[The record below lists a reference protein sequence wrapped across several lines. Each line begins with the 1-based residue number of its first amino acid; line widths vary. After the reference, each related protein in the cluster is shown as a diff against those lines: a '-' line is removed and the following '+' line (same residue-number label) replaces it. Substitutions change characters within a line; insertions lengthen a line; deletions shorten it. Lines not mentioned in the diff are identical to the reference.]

1 MRWAEFTIITTEEAS
16 DAISEMLAQ
25 IGADG
30 IAVTDPWEI
39 KRIIDDPN
47 SLSYAD
53 GGFVNSLG
61 EDVTVRA
68 YFAELDGL
76 IRLGPKAEEYVDEFD
91 TTSIYGNIT
100 GSRVT
105 VDEAL
110 QILKKQLS
118 QISEFLDIGKG
129 YDSWK
134 YVEDQDWENEWK
146 KDYKAFKISDR
157 VVICPSWENYEV
169 KEPSEVVVSL
179 DPGSAF
185 GTGTHETTSTCA
197 VLLDTAVSGGEKVLD
212 LGTGS
217 GILAIICKKLG
228 AGEVDAVDIDKLAID
243 VAVDNCAINGCP
255 DINCYVGELKD
266 VKDGGY
272 DIIVANII
280 ADVIA
285 AIAGDVPAKLAPGGK
300 FICSGI
306 INTKKERVEKAL
318 ADAGFKIVRQ
328 EEKNDWM
335 AYECEGLEECT

>member
-1 MRWAEFTIITTEEAS
+1 MRWAEFTIITTEDAS

-39 KRIIDDPN
+39 KRIIDDPA

-76 IRLGPKAEEYVDEFD
+76 VRLGPKAEEYVDEFD
-91 TTSIYGNIT
+91 TTAIYGNIT

-105 VDEAL
+105 VQEAL
-110 QILKKQLS
+110 EILKKQLDNIA
-118 QISEFLDIGKG
+118 QFLDIGKG
-129 YDSWK
+129 FDSWK

-146 KDYKAFKISDR
+146 KDYKAFRISDR
-157 VVICPSWENYEV
+157 VVICPSWESFDAA
-169 KEPSEVVVSL
+169 PSDVVVSL

-197 VLLDTAVSGGEKVLD
+197 KLLDTAVEPGQKILD

-228 AGEVDAVDIDKLAID
+228 AGDVDAVDIDKLAID
-243 VAVDNCAINGCP
+243 VAVENCALNDCA

-266 VKDGGY
+266 VKDSGY

-285 AIAGDVPAKLAPGGK
+285 AIAADIPAKLAPDGK

-306 INTKKERVEKAL
+306 INTKRERVEKAL
-318 ADAGFKIVRQ
+318 AEANFKVVRV
-328 EEKNDWM
+328 EEKNDWL
-335 AYECEGLEECT
+335 AYECVKA

>member
-1 MRWAEFTIITTEEAS
+1 MRWAEFTIITTEDAS

-39 KRIIDDPN
+39 KRIIDDPA

-76 IRLGPKAEEYVDEFD
+76 VRLGPKAEEYVDEFD
-91 TTSIYGNIT
+91 TTAIYGNIT

-105 VDEAL
+105 VQEAL
-110 QILKKQLS
+110 EILKKQLDNIA
-118 QISEFLDIGKG
+118 QFLDIGKG
-129 YDSWK
+129 FDSWK

-146 KDYKAFKISDR
+146 KDYKAFRISDR
-157 VVICPSWENYEV
+157 VVICPSWESFDAA
-169 KEPSEVVVSL
+169 PSDVVVSL

-197 VLLDTAVSGGEKVLD
+197 KLLDTAVEPGQKILD

-228 AGEVDAVDIDKLAID
+228 AGDVDAVDIDKLAID
-243 VAVDNCAINGCP
+243 VAVENCALNDCA

-266 VKDGGY
+266 VKDSGY

-285 AIAGDVPAKLAPGGK
+285 AIACDIPSKLAPDGK

-306 INTKKERVEKAL
+306 INTKRERVEKAL
-318 ADAGFKIVRQ
+318 AEANFKVVRV
-328 EEKNDWM
+328 EEKNDWL
-335 AYECEGLEECT
+335 AYECVKA

>member
-1 MRWAEFTIITTEEAS
+1 MRWAEFTIITTEDAS

-39 KRIIDDPN
+39 KRIIDDPA

-76 IRLGPKAEEYVDEFD
+76 VRLGPKAEEYVDEFD
-91 TTSIYGNIT
+91 TTAIYGNIT

-105 VDEAL
+105 VQEAL
-110 QILKKQLS
+110 EILKKQLDNIA
-118 QISEFLDIGKG
+118 QFLDIGKG
-129 YDSWK
+129 FDSWK

-146 KDYKAFKISDR
+146 KDYKAFRISDR
-157 VVICPSWENYEV
+157 VVICPSWESFDAT
-169 KEPSEVVVSL
+169 PSDVVVSL

-197 VLLDTAVSGGEKVLD
+197 KLLDTAVEPGQKILD

-228 AGEVDAVDIDKLAID
+228 AGDVDAVDIDKLAID
-243 VAVDNCAINGCP
+243 VAVENCALNDCA

-266 VKDGGY
+266 VKDSGY

-285 AIAGDVPAKLAPGGK
+285 AIACDIPSKLAPDGK

-306 INTKKERVEKAL
+306 INTKRERVEKAL
-318 ADAGFKIVRQ
+318 AEANFKVVRV
-328 EEKNDWM
+328 EEKNDWL
-335 AYECEGLEECT
+335 AYECVKA

>member
-1 MRWAEFTIITTEEAS
+1 MRWAEFTIITNEFAS
-16 DAISEMLAQ
+16 DAICEMLAQ

-39 KRIIDDPN
+39 KRIIDDPS

-61 EDVTVRA
+61 EDVTIRA

-105 VDEAL
+105 ADEA
-110 QILKKQLS
+110 QRILIEQLS
-118 QISEFLDIGKG
+118 KISEFLDVGKG
-129 YDSWK
+129 FDSRK
-134 YVEDQDWENEWK
+134 YVDEQDWENEWK
-146 KDYKAFKISDR
+146 KDYKAFRISDR
-157 VVICPSWENYEV
+157 VVICPSWESYEAAAYD
-169 KEPSEVVVSL
+169 VVVSL

-197 VLLDTAVSGGEKVLD
+197 SLLDGAVKGGEKILD

-217 GILAIICKKLG
+217 GILAIICRKLG

-243 VAVDNCAINGCP
+243 VAVENCTINGCP
-255 DINCYVGELKD
+255 EINCYVGELKD

-285 AIAGDVPAKLAPGGK
+285 AIACDVPSKLAPDGR

-306 INTKKERVEKAL
+306 INTKREKVEKAL
-318 ADAGFKIVRQ
+318 AEAGFRIVRV

-335 AYECEGLEECT
+335 AYECELDNSSV

>member
-1 MRWAEFTIITTEEAS
+1 MRWAEFTIITTEDAS

-39 KRIIDDPN
+39 KRIIDDPA

-76 IRLGPKAEEYVDEFD
+76 VRLGPKAEEYVDEFD
-91 TTSIYGNIT
+91 TTAIYGNIT

-105 VDEAL
+105 VQEAL
-110 QILKKQLS
+110 EILKKQLDNIA
-118 QISEFLDIGKG
+118 QFLDIGKG
-129 YDSWK
+129 FDSWK

-146 KDYKAFKISDR
+146 KDYKAFRISDR
-157 VVICPSWENYEV
+157 VVICPSWESFDATE
-169 KEPSEVVVSL
+169 SDVVVSL

-197 VLLDTAVSGGEKVLD
+197 KLLDTAVEPGQKILD

-228 AGEVDAVDIDKLAID
+228 AGDVDAVDIDKLAID
-243 VAVDNCAINGCP
+243 VAVENCALNDCS

-266 VKDGGY
+266 VKDSGY

-285 AIAGDVPAKLAPGGK
+285 AIACDIPSKLAPDGK

-306 INTKKERVEKAL
+306 INTKRERVEKAL
-318 ADAGFKIVRQ
+318 AEANFKVVRV
-328 EEKNDWM
+328 EEKNDWL
-335 AYECEGLEECT
+335 AYECVKA

>member
-1 MRWAEFTIITTEEAS
+1 MRWAEFTIITTEDAS

-39 KRIIDDPN
+39 KRIIDDPA

-76 IRLGPKAEEYVDEFD
+76 VRLGPKAEEYVDEFD
-91 TTSIYGNIT
+91 TTAIYGNIT

-105 VDEAL
+105 VQEAL
-110 QILKKQLS
+110 GILKKQLDNIA
-118 QISEFLDIGKG
+118 QFLDIGKG
-129 YDSWK
+129 FDSWK

-146 KDYKAFKISDR
+146 KDYKAFRISDR
-157 VVICPSWENYEV
+157 VVICPSWESFDAA
-169 KEPSEVVVSL
+169 PSDVVVSL

-197 VLLDTAVSGGEKVLD
+197 KLLDTAVEPGQKILD

-228 AGEVDAVDIDKLAID
+228 AGDVDAVDIDKLAID
-243 VAVDNCAINGCP
+243 VAVENCALNDCA

-266 VKDGGY
+266 VKDSGY

-285 AIAGDVPAKLAPGGK
+285 AIACDIPSKLAPDGK

-306 INTKKERVEKAL
+306 INTKRERVEKAL
-318 ADAGFKIVRQ
+318 AEANFKVVRV
-328 EEKNDWM
+328 EEKNDWL
-335 AYECEGLEECT
+335 AYECVKA

>member
-1 MRWAEFTIITTEEAS
+1 MKWAEFTIITTEEAS
-16 DAISEMLAQ
+16 DAIAEMLAQ

-39 KRIIDDPN
+39 RRIIEDPD

-53 GGFVNSLG
+53 GGFVDSLG
-61 EDVTVRA
+61 EDVTVKA

-76 IRLGPKAEEYVDEFD
+76 IRLGPKAEEYIDEFD
-91 TTSIYGNIT
+91 TTAIYGNIT
-100 GSRVT
+100 GSRVS

-110 QILKKQLS
+110 RILKEQLGK
-118 QISEFLDIGKG
+118 ISAFLDIGKG
-129 YDSWK
+129 FDSWK
-134 YVEDQDWENEWK
+134 YVQDQDWENEWK
-146 KDYKAFKISDR
+146 KDYKAFRISDR
-157 VVICPSWENYEV
+157 VVICPSWETFEAS
-169 KEPSEVVVSL
+169 PSDVVVSL

-197 VLLDTAVSGGEKVLD
+197 VILDDVIKGGEKVLD

-228 AGEVDAVDIDKLAID
+228 AGEVDAVDIDKLAVD
-243 VAVDNCAINGCP
+243 VAVDNCEINGCP
-255 DINCYVGELKD
+255 DIQCYVGELKNARSSD
-266 VKDGGY
+266 Y

-285 AIAGDVPAKLAPGGK
+285 SIACDIPSRLAPGGK

-306 INTKKERVEKAL
+306 INTKKEMVEKAL
-318 ADAGFKIVRQ
+318 ADSGFKILRV

-335 AYECEGLEECT
+335 AYECELS

>member
-16 DAISEMLAQ
+16 DAIAEMLAQ

-39 KRIIDDPN
+39 KRIIDDPA

-61 EDVTVRA
+61 EDVTIRA

-76 IRLGPKAEEYVDEFD
+76 IRLGPKAEEYVDEYD

-110 QILKKQLS
+110 GILKKQLS
-118 QISEFLDIGKG
+118 QISEFLNIGKG
-129 YDSWK
+129 FDSWK

-146 KDYKAFKISDR
+146 KEYKAFKISDR
-157 VVICPSWENYEV
+157 VVICPSWESYDADEHD
-169 KEPSEVVVSL
+169 VVVSL

-197 VLLDTAVSGGEKVLD
+197 VILDDVIKGGEKVLD

-228 AGEVDAVDIDKLAID
+228 AGNVDAVDIDPLAVE
-243 VAVDNCAINGCP
+243 VAVDNCEINGCP
-255 DINCYVGELKD
+255 DIDCYVGELKD
-266 VKDGGY
+266 VKSSDY

-285 AIAGDVPAKLAPGGK
+285 AIACDIPSRLAPGGK

-306 INTKKERVEKAL
+306 INTKKDKVEEAL
-318 ADAGFKIVRQ
+318 AEAGFKILRV

-335 AYECEGLEECT
+335 AYECVVK

>member
-1 MRWAEFTIITTEEAS
+1 MKWAEFTIITTEEAS
-16 DAISEMLAQ
+16 DAIAEMLAQ

-39 KRIIDDPN
+39 RRIIEDPD

-53 GGFVNSLG
+53 GGFVDSLG
-61 EDVTVRA
+61 EDVTVKA

-76 IRLGPKAEEYVDEFD
+76 IRLGPKAEEYIDEFD
-91 TTSIYGNIT
+91 TTAIYGNIT
-100 GSRVT
+100 GSRVS

-110 QILKKQLS
+110 RILKEQLGK
-118 QISEFLDIGKG
+118 ISAFLDIGKG
-129 YDSWK
+129 FDSWK
-134 YVEDQDWENEWK
+134 YVQDQDWENEWK
-146 KDYKAFKISDR
+146 KDYKAFRISDR
-157 VVICPSWENYEV
+157 VVICPSWETFEAS
-169 KEPSEVVVSL
+169 PSDVVVSL

-197 VLLDTAVSGGEKVLD
+197 VILDDVIKGGEKVLD

-228 AGEVDAVDIDKLAID
+228 AGEIDAVDIDKLAVD
-243 VAVDNCAINGCP
+243 VAVDNCEINGCP
-255 DINCYVGELKD
+255 DIQCYVGELKNVRSSD
-266 VKDGGY
+266 Y

-285 AIAGDVPAKLAPGGK
+285 SIACDIPSKLAPGGK

-306 INTKKERVEKAL
+306 INTKKEMVEKAL
-318 ADAGFKIVRQ
+318 ADSGFKILRV

-335 AYECEGLEECT
+335 AYECVKA

>member
-1 MRWAEFTIITTEEAS
+1 MRWAEFTIITTEDAS

-39 KRIIDDPN
+39 KRIIDDPA

-76 IRLGPKAEEYVDEFD
+76 VRLGPKAEEYVDEFD
-91 TTSIYGNIT
+91 TTAIYGNIT

-105 VDEAL
+105 VQEAL
-110 QILKKQLS
+110 EILKKQLDNIA
-118 QISEFLDIGKG
+118 QFLDIGKG
-129 YDSWK
+129 FDSWK

-146 KDYKAFKISDR
+146 KDYKAFRISDR
-157 VVICPSWENYEV
+157 VVICPSWESFDAA
-169 KEPSEVVVSL
+169 PSDVVVSL

-197 VLLDTAVSGGEKVLD
+197 KLLDTAVEPGQKILD

-228 AGEVDAVDIDKLAID
+228 AGDVDAVDIDKLAID
-243 VAVDNCAINGCP
+243 VAVENCALNDCA
-255 DINCYVGELKD
+255 DINSYVGELKD
-266 VKDGGY
+266 VKDSGY

-285 AIAGDVPAKLAPGGK
+285 AIACDIPSKLAPDGK

-306 INTKKERVEKAL
+306 INTKRERVEKAL
-318 ADAGFKIVRQ
+318 AEANFKVVRV
-328 EEKNDWM
+328 EEKNDWL
-335 AYECEGLEECT
+335 AYECVKA

>member
-1 MRWAEFTIITTEEAS
+1 MRWAEFTIITTEDAS

-39 KRIIDDPN
+39 KRIIDDPA

-76 IRLGPKAEEYVDEFD
+76 VRLGPKAEEYVDEFD
-91 TTSIYGNIT
+91 TTAIYGNIT

-105 VDEAL
+105 VQEAL
-110 QILKKQLS
+110 EILKKQLDNIA
-118 QISEFLDIGKG
+118 QFLDIGKG
-129 YDSWK
+129 FDSWK

-146 KDYKAFKISDR
+146 KDYKAFRISDR
-157 VVICPSWENYEV
+157 VVICPSWESFDAA
-169 KEPSEVVVSL
+169 PSDVVVSL

-197 VLLDTAVSGGEKVLD
+197 KLLDTAVEPGQKILD

-228 AGEVDAVDIDKLAID
+228 AGDVDAVDIDKLAID
-243 VAVDNCAINGCP
+243 VAVENCALNDCA

-266 VKDGGY
+266 VKDSGY

-285 AIAGDVPAKLAPGGK
+285 AIACDIPSKLAPDGK

-318 ADAGFKIVRQ
+318 AEAGFTIVRV

-335 AYECEGLEECT
+335 AYEARIAP

>member
-1 MRWAEFTIITTEEAS
+1 MKWAEFTIITTEEAS
-16 DAISEMLAQ
+16 DAIAEMLAQ

-39 KRIIDDPN
+39 RRIIEDPD

-53 GGFVNSLG
+53 GGFVDSLG
-61 EDVTVRA
+61 EDVTVKA

-76 IRLGPKAEEYVDEFD
+76 IRLGPKAEEYIDEFD
-91 TTSIYGNIT
+91 TTAIYGNIT
-100 GSRVT
+100 GSRVS

-110 QILKKQLS
+110 RILKEQLGK
-118 QISEFLDIGKG
+118 ISAFLDIGKG
-129 YDSWK
+129 FDSWK
-134 YVEDQDWENEWK
+134 YVQDQDWENEWK
-146 KDYKAFKISDR
+146 KDYKAFRISDR
-157 VVICPSWENYEV
+157 VVICPSWETFEAS
-169 KEPSEVVVSL
+169 PSDVVVSL

-197 VLLDTAVSGGEKVLD
+197 VILDDVIKGGEKVLD

-228 AGEVDAVDIDKLAID
+228 AGEVDAVDIDKLAVD
-243 VAVDNCAINGCP
+243 VAVDNCEINGCP
-255 DINCYVGELKD
+255 DIQCYVGELKNVRSSD
-266 VKDGGY
+266 Y

-285 AIAGDVPAKLAPGGK
+285 SIACDIPSRLALGGK

-306 INTKKERVEKAL
+306 INTKKEMVEKAL
-318 ADAGFKIVRQ
+318 ADSGFKILRM

-335 AYECEGLEECT
+335 AYECELS

>member
-1 MRWAEFTIITTEEAS
+1 MKWAEFTIITTEEAS
-16 DAISEMLAQ
+16 DAIAEMLAQ

-39 KRIIDDPN
+39 RRIIEDPD

-53 GGFVNSLG
+53 GGFVDSLG
-61 EDVTVRA
+61 EDVTVKA

-76 IRLGPKAEEYVDEFD
+76 IRLGPKAEEYIDEFD
-91 TTSIYGNIT
+91 TTAIYGNIT
-100 GSRVT
+100 GSRVS

-110 QILKKQLS
+110 RILKEQLGK
-118 QISEFLDIGKG
+118 ISAFLDIGKG
-129 YDSWK
+129 FDSWK
-134 YVEDQDWENEWK
+134 YVQDQDWENEWK
-146 KDYKAFKISDR
+146 KDYKAFRISDR
-157 VVICPSWENYEV
+157 VVICPSWETFEAS
-169 KEPSEVVVSL
+169 PSDVVVSL

-197 VLLDTAVSGGEKVLD
+197 VILDDVIKGGEKVLD

-228 AGEVDAVDIDKLAID
+228 AGEIDAVDIDKLAVD
-243 VAVDNCAINGCP
+243 VAVDNCEINGCP
-255 DINCYVGELKD
+255 DIQCYVGELKNVRSSD
-266 VKDGGY
+266 Y

-285 AIAGDVPAKLAPGGK
+285 SIACDIPPRLAPGGK

-306 INTKKERVEKAL
+306 INTKKEMVEKAL
-318 ADAGFKIVRQ
+318 ADSGFKILRV

-335 AYECEGLEECT
+335 AYECELS

>member
-1 MRWAEFTIITTEEAS
+1 MRWAEFTIITTEDAS

-39 KRIIDDPN
+39 KRIIDDPA

-76 IRLGPKAEEYVDEFD
+76 VRLGPKAEEYVDEFD
-91 TTSIYGNIT
+91 TTAIYGNIT

-105 VDEAL
+105 VQEAL
-110 QILKKQLS
+110 EILKKQLDNIA
-118 QISEFLDIGKG
+118 QFLDIGKG
-129 YDSWK
+129 FDSWK

-146 KDYKAFKISDR
+146 KDYKAFRISDR
-157 VVICPSWENYEV
+157 VVICPSWESFDAA
-169 KEPSEVVVSL
+169 PSDVVVSL

-197 VLLDTAVSGGEKVLD
+197 KLLDTAVEPGQKILD

-228 AGEVDAVDIDKLAID
+228 AGDVDAVDID
-243 VAVDNCAINGCP
+243 
-255 DINCYVGELKD
+255 
-266 VKDGGY
+266 
-272 DIIVANII
+272 
-280 ADVIA
+280 
-285 AIAGDVPAKLAPGGK
+285 
-300 FICSGI
+300 
-306 INTKKERVEKAL
+306 
-318 ADAGFKIVRQ
+318 
-328 EEKNDWM
+328 
-335 AYECEGLEECT
+335 

>member
-1 MRWAEFTIITTEEAS
+1 MKWAEFTIITTEEAS
-16 DAISEMLAQ
+16 DAIAEMLAQ

-39 KRIIDDPN
+39 RRIIEDPD

-53 GGFVNSLG
+53 GGFVDSLG
-61 EDVTVRA
+61 EDVTVKA

-76 IRLGPKAEEYVDEFD
+76 IRLGPKAEEYIDEFD
-91 TTSIYGNIT
+91 TTAIYGNIT
-100 GSRVT
+100 GSRVS

-110 QILKKQLS
+110 RILKEQLGKVS
-118 QISEFLDIGKG
+118 AFLDIGKG
-129 YDSWK
+129 FDSWK
-134 YVEDQDWENEWK
+134 YVQDQDWENEWK
-146 KDYKAFKISDR
+146 KDYKAFRISDR
-157 VVICPSWENYEV
+157 VVICPSWETFEAS
-169 KEPSEVVVSL
+169 PSDVVVSL

-197 VLLDTAVSGGEKVLD
+197 VILDDVIKGGEKVLD

-228 AGEVDAVDIDKLAID
+228 AGEIDAVDIDKLAVD
-243 VAVDNCAINGCP
+243 VAVDNCEINGCP
-255 DINCYVGELKD
+255 DIQCYVGELKNVRSSD
-266 VKDGGY
+266 Y

-285 AIAGDVPAKLAPGGK
+285 SIACDIPSRLAPGGK

-306 INTKKERVEKAL
+306 INTKKEMVEKAL
-318 ADAGFKIVRQ
+318 ADSGFKILRV

-335 AYECEGLEECT
+335 AYECELS

>member
-1 MRWAEFTIITTEEAS
+1 MKWAEFTIITTEEAS
-16 DAISEMLAQ
+16 DAIAEMLAQ

-39 KRIIDDPN
+39 RRIIEDPD

-53 GGFVNSLG
+53 GGFVDSLG
-61 EDVTVRA
+61 EDVTVKA

-76 IRLGPKAEEYVDEFD
+76 IRLGPKAEEYIDEFD
-91 TTSIYGNIT
+91 TTAIYGNIT
-100 GSRVT
+100 GSRVS

-110 QILKKQLS
+110 RILKEQLGK
-118 QISEFLDIGKG
+118 ISAFLDIGKG
-129 YDSWK
+129 FDSWK
-134 YVEDQDWENEWK
+134 YVQDQDWENEWK
-146 KDYKAFKISDR
+146 KDYKAFRISDR
-157 VVICPSWENYEV
+157 VVICPSWETFEAS
-169 KEPSEVVVSL
+169 PSDVVVSL

-197 VLLDTAVSGGEKVLD
+197 VILDDVIKGGEKVLD

-228 AGEVDAVDIDKLAID
+228 AGEVDAVDIDKLAVD
-243 VAVDNCAINGCP
+243 VAVDNCEINGCP
-255 DINCYVGELKD
+255 DIQCYVGELKNVRSSD
-266 VKDGGY
+266 Y

-285 AIAGDVPAKLAPGGK
+285 SIACDIPSRLAPGGK

-306 INTKKERVEKAL
+306 INTKKEMVEKAL
-318 ADAGFKIVRQ
+318 ADSGFKILRV

-335 AYECEGLEECT
+335 AYECELS

>member
-1 MRWAEFTIITTEEAS
+1 MRWAEFTIITTEDAS

-39 KRIIDDPN
+39 KRIIDDPA

-76 IRLGPKAEEYVDEFD
+76 VRLGPKAEEYVDEFD
-91 TTSIYGNIT
+91 TTAIYGNIT

-105 VDEAL
+105 VEEAL
-110 QILKKQLS
+110 EILKKQLDNIA
-118 QISEFLDIGKG
+118 QFLDIGKG
-129 YDSWK
+129 FDSWK

-146 KDYKAFKISDR
+146 KDYKAFRISDR
-157 VVICPSWENYEV
+157 VVICPSWESFDAA
-169 KEPSEVVVSL
+169 PSDVVVSL

-197 VLLDTAVSGGEKVLD
+197 KLLDTAVEPGQKILD

-228 AGEVDAVDIDKLAID
+228 AGAVDAVDIDKLAID
-243 VAVDNCAINGCP
+243 VAVENCALNDCA

-266 VKDGGY
+266 VKDSGY

-285 AIAGDVPAKLAPGGK
+285 AIAADIPAKLAPDGK

-306 INTKKERVEKAL
+306 INTKRERVEKAL
-318 ADAGFKIVRQ
+318 ADANFKVVRV
-328 EEKNDWM
+328 EEKNDWL
-335 AYECEGLEECT
+335 AYECIKG

>member
-1 MRWAEFTIITTEEAS
+1 MKWAEFTIITTEEAS
-16 DAISEMLAQ
+16 EAIAEMLAQ

-53 GGFVNSLG
+53 NGFVNSLG

-100 GSRVT
+100 GSRVS

-110 QILKKQLS
+110 EILKTQLDK
-118 QISEFLDIGKG
+118 IGEFLNIGRG
-129 YDSWK
+129 FDSWK

-157 VVICPSWENYEV
+157 VVICPSWETYEGD
-169 KEPSEVVVSL
+169 PSDVVVSL

-197 VLLDTAVSGGEKVLD
+197 ALLDTVIKGGEKVLD

-228 AGEVDAVDIDKLAID
+228 AGDIDAVDIDKLAVD

-255 DINCYVGELKD
+255 DIDCYVGELKD
-266 VKDGGY
+266 VKSSDY

-285 AIAGDVPAKLAPGGK
+285 AICGDVPSRLAPGGK

-306 INTKKERVEKAL
+306 INTKKDKVEKAL
-318 ADAGFKIVRQ
+318 SEAGFKILRV

-335 AYECEGLEECT
+335 AYECVVE

>member
-1 MRWAEFTIITTEEAS
+1 MRWAEFTIITTEDAS

-39 KRIIDDPN
+39 KRIIDDPA

-76 IRLGPKAEEYVDEFD
+76 VRLGPKAEEYVDEFD
-91 TTSIYGNIT
+91 TTAIYGNIT

-105 VDEAL
+105 VQEAL
-110 QILKKQLS
+110 EILKKQLDNIA
-118 QISEFLDIGKG
+118 QFLDIGKG
-129 YDSWK
+129 FDSWK

-146 KDYKAFKISDR
+146 KDYKAFRISDR
-157 VVICPSWENYEV
+157 VVICPSWETFDAA
-169 KEPSEVVVSL
+169 PSDVVVSL

-197 VLLDTAVSGGEKVLD
+197 KLLDTAVEPGQKILD

-228 AGEVDAVDIDKLAID
+228 AGDVDAVDIDKLAID
-243 VAVDNCAINGCP
+243 VAVENCALNDCA

-266 VKDGGY
+266 VKDSGY

-285 AIAGDVPAKLAPGGK
+285 AIACDIPSKLAPDGK

-306 INTKKERVEKAL
+306 INTKRERVEKAL
-318 ADAGFKIVRQ
+318 AEANFKVVRV
-328 EEKNDWM
+328 EEKNDWL
-335 AYECEGLEECT
+335 AYECVKA

>member
-1 MRWAEFTIITTEEAS
+1 MRWAEFTIITTEDAS

-39 KRIIDDPN
+39 KRIIDDPA

-76 IRLGPKAEEYVDEFD
+76 VRLGPKAEEYVDEFD
-91 TTSIYGNIT
+91 TTAIYGNIT

-105 VDEAL
+105 VQEAL
-110 QILKKQLS
+110 EILKKQLDNIA
-118 QISEFLDIGKG
+118 QFLDIGKG
-129 YDSWK
+129 FDSWK

-146 KDYKAFKISDR
+146 KDYKAFRISDR
-157 VVICPSWENYEV
+157 VVICPSWESFDAAE
-169 KEPSEVVVSL
+169 SDVVVSL

-197 VLLDTAVSGGEKVLD
+197 KLLDTAVEPGQKILD

-228 AGEVDAVDIDKLAID
+228 AGDVDAVDIDKLAID
-243 VAVDNCAINGCP
+243 VAVENCALNDCA

-266 VKDGGY
+266 VKDSGY

-285 AIAGDVPAKLAPGGK
+285 AIACDIPSKLAPDGK

-306 INTKKERVEKAL
+306 INTKRERVEKAL
-318 ADAGFKIVRQ
+318 AEANFKVVRV
-328 EEKNDWM
+328 EEKNDWL
-335 AYECEGLEECT
+335 AYECVKA

>member
-1 MRWAEFTIITTEEAS
+1 MRWAEFTIITTEDAS
-16 DAISEMLAQ
+16 EAISEMLAQ

-39 KRIIDDPN
+39 KRIIDDPA

-68 YFAELDGL
+68 YFAEIDGL
-76 IRLGPKAEEYVDEFD
+76 VRLGPKAEEYVDEFD
-91 TTSIYGNIT
+91 TSAIYGNIT

-105 VDEAL
+105 VEEAL
-110 QILKKQLS
+110 KILKEQLTKIS
-118 QISEFLDIGKG
+118 QFLDIGKG

-146 KDYKAFKISDR
+146 KDYKAFHISDR
-157 VVICPSWENYEV
+157 IVICPSWEEYDAA
-169 KEPSEVVVSL
+169 PSDVVVSL

-197 VLLDTAVSGGEKVLD
+197 SLLDTAVKDGQKILD

-228 AGEVDAVDIDKLAID
+228 AGVVDAVDIDPLAIE
-243 VAVDNCAINGCP
+243 VAVDNCKINDCP
-255 DINCYVGELKD
+255 DINCYTGELKD
-266 VKDGGY
+266 VKDGSY

-285 AIAGDVPAKLAPGGK
+285 DIACDIPAKLAPDGK

-306 INTKKERVEKAL
+306 INTKKDRVEEAL
-318 ADAGFKIVRQ
+318 AKAGFEIEKT

-335 AYECEGLEECT
+335 AYQCRLKNS

>member
-1 MRWAEFTIITTEEAS
+1 MKWAEFTIITTEEAS
-16 DAISEMLAQ
+16 DAIAEMLAQ

-39 KRIIDDPN
+39 RRIIEDPD

-53 GGFVNSLG
+53 GGFVDSLG
-61 EDVTVRA
+61 EDVTIKA

-76 IRLGPKAEEYVDEFD
+76 IRLGPKAEEYIDEFD
-91 TTSIYGNIT
+91 TTAIYGNIT
-100 GSRVT
+100 GSRVS

-110 QILKKQLS
+110 RILKEQLGK
-118 QISEFLDIGKG
+118 ISAFLDIGKG
-129 YDSWK
+129 FDSWK
-134 YVEDQDWENEWK
+134 YVQDQDWENEWK
-146 KDYKAFKISDR
+146 KDYKAFRISDR
-157 VVICPSWENYEV
+157 VVICPSWETFEAS
-169 KEPSEVVVSL
+169 PSDVVVSL

-197 VLLDTAVSGGEKVLD
+197 VILDDVIKGGEKVLD

-228 AGEVDAVDIDKLAID
+228 AGEVDAVDIDKLAVD
-243 VAVDNCAINGCP
+243 VAVDNCEINGCP
-255 DINCYVGELKD
+255 DIQCYVGELKNVRSSD
-266 VKDGGY
+266 Y

-285 AIAGDVPAKLAPGGK
+285 SIACDIPSRLAPGGK

-306 INTKKERVEKAL
+306 INTKKEMVEKAL
-318 ADAGFKIVRQ
+318 ADSGFKILRV

-335 AYECEGLEECT
+335 AYECVKA

>member
-1 MRWAEFTIITTEEAS
+1 MRWAEFTIITNELAS
-16 DAISEMLAQ
+16 DAICEMLAQ

-30 IAVTDPWEI
+30 ISVVDPWEI
-39 KRIIDDPN
+39 KRIIDDPA

-53 GGFVNSLG
+53 GGFVDSLG
-61 EDVTVRA
+61 KDVTIRA

-100 GSRVT
+100 GARVT
-105 VDEAL
+105 AEEAL
-110 QILKKQLS
+110 SKLKEQLS
-118 QISEFLDIGKG
+118 KISEFLDIGKG
-129 YDSWK
+129 FDSWK
-134 YVEDQDWENEWK
+134 YVQDKDWENEWK
-146 KDYKAFKISDR
+146 KDYKSFRISDR
-157 VVICPSWENYEV
+157 VVICPSWEEYEAS
-169 KEPSEVVVSL
+169 PSDVVVSL

-185 GTGTHETTSTCA
+185 GTGTHETTSACA
-197 VLLDTAVSGGEKVLD
+197 VILDDVIKGGEKILD

-228 AGEVDAVDIDKLAID
+228 AGSVDAVDIDPLAID
-243 VAVDNCAINGCP
+243 VAIENCSINECP
-255 DINCYVGELKD
+255 DINCFTGELKD

-272 DIIVANII
+272 DIVVANII

-285 AIAGDVPAKLAPGGK
+285 AIACDVPCKLSKNGK

-306 INTKKERVEKAL
+306 INTKKDKVEKAL
-318 ADAGFKIVRQ
+318 ADAGFKILRM

-335 AYECEGLEECT
+335 AYECELS

>member
-39 KRIIDDPN
+39 KRIIDAPD

-61 EDVTVRA
+61 EDVTVKG
-68 YFAELDGL
+68 YFAELDGQ
-76 IRLGPKAEEYVDEFD
+76 IRLGPKAVEYVNEFD
-91 TTSIYGNIT
+91 TTQTYGNI
-100 GSRVT
+100 SNKCVSLE
-105 VDEAL
+105 EAL
-110 QILKKQLS
+110 GIIKEQLNK
-118 QISEFLDIGKG
+118 IAEFLPVGKG
-129 YDSWK
+129 FDSWK
-134 YVEDQDWENEWK
+134 YVKDQDWENEWK

-157 VVICPSWENYEV
+157 IVICPSWEEYDA
-169 KEPSEVVVSL
+169 KEGEIIVSL

-185 GTGTHETTSTCA
+185 GTGTHETTSTVA
-197 VLLDTAVSGGEKVLD
+197 ELLDKTVASNQKILD

-228 AGEVDAVDIDKLAID
+228 AGQVDAVDIDQLAVD
-243 VAVDNCAINGCP
+243 VAIENCKINGCP
-255 DINCYVGELKD
+255 DVNCFTGELKN
-266 VKDGGY
+266 VEEGGY

-285 AIAGDVPAKLAPGGK
+285 AIAGDVPSKLAPGGK

-306 INTKKERVEKAL
+306 INTKKDKVEAAL
-318 ADAGFKIVRQ
+318 AAAGFKIVDQR
-328 EEKNDWM
+328 EKNDWM
-335 AYECEGLEECT
+335 AYECEL

>member
-1 MRWAEFTIITTEEAS
+1 MRWAEFTIITNEFAS
-16 DAISEMLAQ
+16 DAICEMLAQ

-39 KRIIDDPN
+39 KRIIDDPD

-53 GGFVNSLG
+53 GGFVDSLG
-61 EDVTVRA
+61 EDVTIKA
-68 YFAELDGL
+68 YFAELDGQ
-76 IRLGPKAEEYVDEFD
+76 IRLGPKSEEYVDEFD
-91 TTSIYGNIT
+91 TTAIYGNIS

-105 VDEAL
+105 AKEAL
-110 QILKKQLS
+110 GILKEQLAK
-118 QISEFLDIGKG
+118 ISEFLDIGKG
-129 YDSWK
+129 FDSWK
-134 YVEDQDWENEWK
+134 YVQDQDWENEWK
-146 KDYKAFKISDR
+146 KDYKAFRISDR
-157 VVICPSWENYEV
+157 VVICPSWEKYDAA
-169 KEPSEVVVSL
+169 PQDIVVSL

-197 VLLDTAVSGGEKVLD
+197 ALLDSAVKGGEKILD

-228 AGEVDAVDIDKLAID
+228 AGQIDAVDIDKLAID
-243 VAVDNCAINGCP
+243 VAVENCSINGCP

-266 VKDGGY
+266 VKDEGY
-272 DIIVANII
+272 DIVVANII

-285 AIAGDVPAKLAPGGK
+285 AIACDIPAKLAGGGK

-306 INTKKERVEKAL
+306 INTKKDRVEEAL
-318 ADAGFKIVRQ
+318 AKAGFVIEKT

-335 AYECEGLEECT
+335 AYQCRLKD

>member
-1 MRWAEFTIITTEEAS
+1 MRWAEFTIITTEDAS

-39 KRIIDDPN
+39 KRIIDDPA

-76 IRLGPKAEEYVDEFD
+76 VRLGPKAEEYVDEFD
-91 TTSIYGNIT
+91 TTAIYGNIT

-105 VDEAL
+105 VQEAL
-110 QILKKQLS
+110 EILKKQLDNIA
-118 QISEFLDIGKG
+118 QFLDIGKG
-129 YDSWK
+129 FDSWK

-146 KDYKAFKISDR
+146 KDYKAFRISDR
-157 VVICPSWENYEV
+157 VVICPSWESFDAA
-169 KEPSEVVVSL
+169 PSDVVVSL

-197 VLLDTAVSGGEKVLD
+197 KLLDTAVEPGQKILD

-228 AGEVDAVDIDKLAID
+228 AGDVDAVDIDKLAID
-243 VAVDNCAINGCP
+243 VAVENCALNDCA

-266 VKDGGY
+266 VKNSGY

-285 AIAGDVPAKLAPGGK
+285 AIACDIPSKLAPDGK

-306 INTKKERVEKAL
+306 INTKRERVEKAL
-318 ADAGFKIVRQ
+318 AEANFKVVRV
-328 EEKNDWM
+328 EEKNDWL
-335 AYECEGLEECT
+335 AYECVKA

>member
-1 MRWAEFTIITTEEAS
+1 MKWAEFTIITTEEAS
-16 DAISEMLAQ
+16 DAIAEMLAQ

-39 KRIIDDPN
+39 RRIIEDPD

-53 GGFVNSLG
+53 GGFVDSLG
-61 EDVTVRA
+61 EDVTVKA

-76 IRLGPKAEEYVDEFD
+76 IRLGPKAEEYIDEFD
-91 TTSIYGNIT
+91 TTAIYGNIT
-100 GSRVT
+100 GSRVS

-110 QILKKQLS
+110 RILKEQLGK
-118 QISEFLDIGKG
+118 ISAFLDIGKG
-129 YDSWK
+129 FDSWK
-134 YVEDQDWENEWK
+134 YVQDQDWENEWK
-146 KDYKAFKISDR
+146 KDYKAFRISDR
-157 VVICPSWENYEV
+157 VVICPSWETFEAS
-169 KEPSEVVVSL
+169 PSDVVVSL

-197 VLLDTAVSGGEKVLD
+197 VILDDVIKGGEKVLD

-228 AGEVDAVDIDKLAID
+228 AGEIDAVDIDKLAVD
-243 VAVDNCAINGCP
+243 VAVDNCEINGCP
-255 DINCYVGELKD
+255 DIQCYVGELKNVRSSD
-266 VKDGGY
+266 Y

-285 AIAGDVPAKLAPGGK
+285 SIACDIPSRLAPGGK

-306 INTKKERVEKAL
+306 INTKKEMVEKAL
-318 ADAGFKIVRQ
+318 ADSGFKILRV

-335 AYECEGLEECT
+335 AYECELS

>member
-1 MRWAEFTIITTEEAS
+1 MKWAEFTIITTEEAS
-16 DAISEMLAQ
+16 DAIAEMLAQ

-39 KRIIDDPN
+39 RRIIEDPD

-53 GGFVNSLG
+53 GGFVDSLG
-61 EDVTVRA
+61 EDVTVKA

-76 IRLGPKAEEYVDEFD
+76 IRLGPKAEEYIDEFD
-91 TTSIYGNIT
+91 TTAIYGNIT
-100 GSRVT
+100 GSRVS

-110 QILKKQLS
+110 RILKEQLGK
-118 QISEFLDIGKG
+118 ISAFLDIGKG
-129 YDSWK
+129 FDSWK
-134 YVEDQDWENEWK
+134 YVQDQDWENEWK
-146 KDYKAFKISDR
+146 KDYKAFRISDR
-157 VVICPSWENYEV
+157 VVICPSWETFEAS
-169 KEPSEVVVSL
+169 PSDVVVSL

-197 VLLDTAVSGGEKVLD
+197 VILDDVIKGGEKVLD

-228 AGEVDAVDIDKLAID
+228 AGEVDAVDIDKLAVD
-243 VAVDNCAINGCP
+243 VAVDNCEINGCP
-255 DINCYVGELKD
+255 DIQCYVGELKNVRSSD
-266 VKDGGY
+266 Y

-285 AIAGDVPAKLAPGGK
+285 SIACDIPSRLAPVGK

-306 INTKKERVEKAL
+306 INTKKEMVEKAL
-318 ADAGFKIVRQ
+318 ADSGFKILRV

-335 AYECEGLEECT
+335 AYECELS

>member
-1 MRWAEFTIITTEEAS
+1 MRWAEFTIITTEDAS

-39 KRIIDDPN
+39 KRIIDDPA

-76 IRLGPKAEEYVDEFD
+76 VRLGPKAEEYVDEFD
-91 TTSIYGNIT
+91 TTAIYGNIT

-105 VDEAL
+105 VQEAL
-110 QILKKQLS
+110 EILKKQLDNIA
-118 QISEFLDIGKG
+118 QFLDIGKG
-129 YDSWK
+129 FDSWK

-146 KDYKAFKISDR
+146 KDYKAFRISDR
-157 VVICPSWENYEV
+157 VVICPSWESFDAT
-169 KEPSEVVVSL
+169 PSDVVVSL
-179 DPGSAF
+179 GPGSAF

-197 VLLDTAVSGGEKVLD
+197 KLLDTAVEPGQKILD

-228 AGEVDAVDIDKLAID
+228 AGDVDAVDIDKLAID
-243 VAVDNCAINGCP
+243 VAVENCALNDCA

-266 VKDGGY
+266 VKDSGY

-285 AIAGDVPAKLAPGGK
+285 AIACDIPSKLAPDGK

-306 INTKKERVEKAL
+306 INTKRERVEKAL
-318 ADAGFKIVRQ
+318 AEANFKVVRV
-328 EEKNDWM
+328 EEKNDWL
-335 AYECEGLEECT
+335 AYECVKA

>member
-1 MRWAEFTIITTEEAS
+1 MRWAEFTIITTEDAS

-76 IRLGPKAEEYVDEFD
+76 VRLGPKAEEYVDEFD
-91 TTSIYGNIT
+91 TTAIYGNIT

-105 VDEAL
+105 VEEAL
-110 QILKKQLS
+110 SILKEQLDNIA
-118 QISEFLDIGKG
+118 QFLDIGKG
-129 YDSWK
+129 FDSWK

-146 KDYKAFKISDR
+146 KDYKAFRISDR
-157 VVICPSWENYEV
+157 VVICPSWEKYDA
-169 KEPSEVVVSL
+169 SSSDVVVSL

-197 VLLDTAVSGGEKVLD
+197 KLLDTAVESGQKILD

-228 AGEVDAVDIDKLAID
+228 AGAVDAVDIDKLAID
-243 VAVDNCAINGCP
+243 VAVENCALNDCP

-266 VKDGGY
+266 VKDSGY

-285 AIAGDVPAKLAPGGK
+285 AIAADIPAKLAPDGK

-306 INTKKERVEKAL
+306 INTKKDRVEKAL
-318 ADAGFKIVRQ
+318 ADAGFSIVRV

-335 AYECEGLEECT
+335 AYECVMA

>member
-1 MRWAEFTIITTEEAS
+1 MRWAEFTIVTTEEAS

-76 IRLGPKAEEYVDEFD
+76 VRLGPKAEEYVDEFD
-91 TTSIYGNIT
+91 TSSIYGNIT
-100 GSRVT
+100 GSRVS
-105 VDEAL
+105 VGEAL
-110 QILKKQLS
+110 DIIKAQLAK
-118 QISEFLDIGKG
+118 IGEFLDIGKG
-129 YDSWK
+129 FDSWK

-146 KDYKAFKISDR
+146 KDYKAFKISER
-157 VVICPSWENYEV
+157 VVICPSWEKYDA
-169 KEPSEVVVSL
+169 SESDVVVSL

-185 GTGTHETTSTCA
+185 GTGTHETTSACA
-197 VLLDTAVSGGEKVLD
+197 VILDDVIKGGEKVLD

-228 AGEVDAVDIDKLAID
+228 AGDVDAVDIDPLAVE
-243 VAVDNCAINGCP
+243 VAVDNCKINSCSE
-255 DINCYVGELKD
+255 INCYTGELKD
-266 VKDGGY
+266 VKDGSY

-285 AIAGDVPAKLAPGGK
+285 AIACDIPAKLASGGK

-306 INTKKERVEKAL
+306 INTKKEKVEKAL
-318 ADAGFKIVRQ
+318 SDAGFKIIRM

-335 AYECEGLEECT
+335 AYECITG

>member
-1 MRWAEFTIITTEEAS
+1 MRWAEFTIITTEDAS

-39 KRIIDDPN
+39 KRIIDDPA

-76 IRLGPKAEEYVDEFD
+76 VRLGPKAEEYVDEFD
-91 TTSIYGNIT
+91 TTAIYGNIT

-105 VDEAL
+105 VQEAL
-110 QILKKQLS
+110 EILKKQLDNIA
-118 QISEFLDIGKG
+118 QFLDIGKG
-129 YDSWK
+129 FDSWK

-146 KDYKAFKISDR
+146 KDYKAFRISDR
-157 VVICPSWENYEV
+157 VVICPSWETFDAAE
-169 KEPSEVVVSL
+169 SDVVVSL

-197 VLLDTAVSGGEKVLD
+197 KLLDTAVEPGQKILD

-228 AGEVDAVDIDKLAID
+228 AGDVDAVDIDKLAID
-243 VAVDNCAINGCP
+243 VAVENCALNDCA

-266 VKDGGY
+266 VKDSGY

-285 AIAGDVPAKLAPGGK
+285 AIACDIPSKLAPDGK

-306 INTKKERVEKAL
+306 INTKRERVEKAL
-318 ADAGFKIVRQ
+318 AEANFKVVRV
-328 EEKNDWM
+328 EEKNDWL
-335 AYECEGLEECT
+335 AYECVKA

>member
-1 MRWAEFTIITTEEAS
+1 MRWAEFTIITNEPAS
-16 DAISEMLAQ
+16 DAICEMLAQ

-39 KRIIDDPN
+39 KRIIDDPA

-61 EDVTVRA
+61 EDVTVKA

-100 GSRVT
+100 GSRVS

-110 QILKKQLS
+110 DILRTQLS
-118 QISEFLDIGKG
+118 KISEFLDIGKG

-146 KDYKAFKISDR
+146 KDYKAFKISNR
-157 VVICPSWENYEV
+157 VVICPSWEKYEGN
-169 KEPSEVVVSL
+169 PSDVVVSL

-185 GTGTHETTSTCA
+185 GTGTHETTATCA
-197 VLLDTAVSGGEKVLD
+197 VILDDVIKGGEKILD

-228 AGEVDAVDIDKLAID
+228 AGIVDAVDIDPLAID
-243 VAVDNCAINGCP
+243 VAVDNCRINDCP
-255 DINCYVGELKD
+255 DINCYTGELKD
-266 VKDGGY
+266 VKDGSY

-285 AIAGDVPAKLAPGGK
+285 AIACDIPAKLAPDGK

-306 INTKKERVEKAL
+306 INTKKDKVEKAL
-318 ADAGFKIVRQ
+318 ADAGFKILRV

-335 AYECEGLEECT
+335 AYECELSV

>member
-1 MRWAEFTIITTEEAS
+1 MKWAEFTIITTEEAS
-16 DAISEMLAQ
+16 DAIAEMLAQ

-39 KRIIDDPN
+39 RRIIDDPD

-53 GGFVNSLG
+53 GGFVDSLG
-61 EDVTVRA
+61 EDVTVKA

-76 IRLGPKAEEYVDEFD
+76 IRLGPKAEEYIDEFD
-91 TTSIYGNIT
+91 TTAIYGNIT
-100 GSRVT
+100 GSRVS

-110 QILKKQLS
+110 RILKEQLGK
-118 QISEFLDIGKG
+118 ISAFLDIGKG
-129 YDSWK
+129 FDSWK
-134 YVEDQDWENEWK
+134 YVQDQDWENEWK
-146 KDYKAFKISDR
+146 KDYKAFRISDR
-157 VVICPSWENYEV
+157 VVICPSWETFEAS
-169 KEPSEVVVSL
+169 PSDVVVSL

-197 VLLDTAVSGGEKVLD
+197 VILDDVIKGGEKVLD

-228 AGEVDAVDIDKLAID
+228 AGEIDAVDIDKLAVD
-243 VAVDNCAINGCP
+243 VAVDNCEINGCP
-255 DINCYVGELKD
+255 DIQCYVGELKNVRSSD
-266 VKDGGY
+266 Y

-285 AIAGDVPAKLAPGGK
+285 SIACDIPSRLAPGGK

-306 INTKKERVEKAL
+306 INTKKEMVEKAL
-318 ADAGFKIVRQ
+318 ADSGFKILRV

-335 AYECEGLEECT
+335 AYECELS